1 MDAGRDCG
9 PAPGLTH
16 SSLPATCVTCQCR
29 TSTETCSNLRL
40 RCRLLCVQ
48 HARQLLATRVP
59 SHAPQYVLAQPR
71 LHRLAQNKTS
81 GAKQQDKAYR
91 VPRLVPCAS
100 RRERAKTAQ
109 CDYSAAPIGP
119 ATAQRT
125 GGAVDRSMSSTAARC
140 AHQWPIRS
148 GSADCIAQNC
158 CATTSANLLST
169 NLGAL
174 TPGREGRS
182 ARERESA
189 MARTRPPSSC
199 SIRCTCTEDGRRDDR
214 PEQV

>member
-1 MDAGRDCG
+1 MGRDCG
-9 PAPGLTH
+9 PAPGPAH

-29 TSTETCSNLRL
+29 TSTEPCSNLRL
-40 RCRLLCVQ
+40 RCRLLCVPTCTAS
-48 HARQLLATRVP
+48 ARYTGPITSRHSMSLHSQGCIESHRTRLQEQ
-59 SHAPQYVLAQPR
+59 SSRTRRTGYSALSCVLASQDCTVR
-71 LHRLAQNKTS
+71 LLCRTESDRPLHS
-81 GAKQQDKAYR
+81 G
-91 VPRLVPCAS
+91 L
-100 RRERAKTAQ
+100 
-109 CDYSAAPIGP
+109 
-119 ATAQRT
+119 T
-125 GGAVDRSMSSTAARC
+125 GGAVDRPNEQRRRLALLIA
-140 AHQWPIRS
+140 IRS
-148 GSADCIAQNC
+148 GKCIVQNC
-158 CATTSANLLST
+158 CAATSANLLST